1 MPMRI
6 REAAHSDVPAI
17 SKVHVDT
24 WRTTYQGIVPEQH
37 LANLSYER
45 RAKSW
50 YRIFDR
56 ALEDGNFTY
65 VATNE
70 SDEIIGFAN
79 GGVERTGD
87 LLYKGEL
94 TAIYIRQSDQKKG
107 IGRELV
113 QVVAERLDRLRI
125 NSMLVWVLVD
135 NPACQFY
142 DALEGERVFEKE
154 IMVGGKS
161 LIEVA
166 YGWVDTKNLRA
177 S

>member
-1 MPMRI
+1 MRI
-6 REAAHSDVPAI
+6 REATHSDVSAI

-24 WRTTYQGIVPEQH
+24 WRTTYRGIVPDQH
-37 LANLSYER
+37 LANLSYAR

-65 VATNE
+65 VVTNQ

-79 GGVERTGD
+79 GGIERTGD
-87 LLYKGEL
+87 SVYKGEL
-94 TAIYIRQSDQKKG
+94 TAIYIRESDHRKG
-107 IGRELV
+107 IGRGLV
-113 QVVAERLDRLRI
+113 QVVAQKLGKLGI

-142 DALEGERVFEKE
+142 EALGGKRVYEKE
-154 IMVGGKS
+154 IIVGGKS
-161 LIEVA
+161 LLEGA
-166 YGWVDTKNLRA
+166 YGWIDIGNLRA